1 MIVVYCF
8 TEAWA
13 KYIPTQLFALHATN
27 PSVEKVYL
35 ISDAIPAD
43 VRDQIA
49 PYNCKHILPAKIF
62 NQTNVARRFGIS
74 TLWRLL
80 ITRMVPHD
88 RCIYLDA
95 DTLVVDDISELAELR
110 PDTVAG
116 AIDTGIPKH
125 HVKALGHTGNYI
137 NAGVLAMNLANI
149 RRDKLVDTWIKMA
162 NGRKYDCQDQD
173 IINMTTTPLIVSNQF
188 NSSVSTGI
196 NPAPKI
202 VHYAGKKTR
211 AWVSGMR
218 QGEHWQEWQAK
229 YDSENDR
236 LRMVRQEPQAAARA

>member
-35 ISDAIPAD
+35 IADNIPAG
-43 VRDQIA
+43 VRD
-49 PYNCKHILPAKIF
+49 HIGRYDCQHIKPGRAF
-62 NQTNVARRFGIS
+62 NKTNVAGRFGVS
-74 TLWRLL
+74 VLWRLL
-80 ITRMVPHD
+80 IPRLIKHD
-88 RCIYLDA
+88 HCIYLDA

-116 AIDTGIPKH
+116 VRDTGIPRH
-125 HVKALGHTGNYI
+125 HIKEIGHRGDYI

-149 RRDKLVDTWIKMA
+149 RRDNLADVWIKMA
-162 NGRKYDCQDQD
+162 NGRKYNCQDQD
-173 IINMTTTPLIVSNQF
+173 IINMTTKTMVISNQF

-196 NPAPKI
+196 HPQPKI
-202 VHYAGKKTR
+202 IHYAGKKTQ
-211 AWVSGMR
+211 AWVSGMI
-218 QGEHWQEWQAK
+218 QGNHWKVWQEK
-229 YDSENDR
+229 HDSENDR
-236 LRMVRQEPQAAARA
+236 LRMVRQESEATANA